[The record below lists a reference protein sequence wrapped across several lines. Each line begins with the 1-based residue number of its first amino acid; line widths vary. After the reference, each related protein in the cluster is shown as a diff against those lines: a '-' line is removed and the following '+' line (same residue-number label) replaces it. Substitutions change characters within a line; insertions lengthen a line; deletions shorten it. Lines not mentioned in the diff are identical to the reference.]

1 MMRRF
6 RLLEQRCYRLLERV
20 DKIPGGKADSSDTS
34 EFDQNQLAMGSKVER
49 EHTSS
54 DDLAREIAMDHLK
67 EDPRYYTK
75 LRLIHKD

>member
-1 MMRRF
+1 MRRF
-6 RLLEQRCYRLLERV
+6 RLLEQRRFNLLERE
-20 DKIPGGKADSSDTS
+20 DKVPGGKADDSDPS
-34 EFDQNQLAMGSKVER
+34 EFDQKQLKMGIKVER

-75 LRLIHKD
+75 LRTIHRD